1 MKKIFIFMICF
12 GLIILSLTTKK
23 TNAFNNDINDN
34 SFNYLYQFS
43 YSDIDNLNYDF
54 YNYIDYNDKVTFRL
68 NLPENS
74 YIVSYDYGKEQATY
88 IDMIINHEYY
98 TLGGRAHHS
107 LSIDLYGVDML
118 LMSYNQIATN
128 DEYNYND
135 FFAYDDDTESIN
147 HIEIE
152 SNIDLSLLN
161 NRYDSNNHI
170 VINYL
175 TMLNIFTDMYKI
187 ANFYYNNGGLPDSA
201 IINNAYFEGVS
212 GVLNNLE
219 EYELYTREQ
228 YEDIIQM
235 KESEKIIYGE
245 EQFQLGRAQGLSEA
259 PESATNNIWDFINQ
273 LFVHLSG
280 LFNIDIIPGVKIG
293 YIVGIVILF
302 GLIKFILWVVN

>member
-1 MKKIFIFMICF
+1 
-12 GLIILSLTTKK
+12 
-23 TNAFNNDINDN
+23 
-34 SFNYLYQFS
+34 
-43 YSDIDNLNYDF
+43 
-54 YNYIDYNDKVTFRL
+54 
-68 NLPENS
+68 
-74 YIVSYDYGKEQATY
+74 
-88 IDMIINHEYY
+88 
-98 TLGGRAHHS
+98 
-107 LSIDLYGVDML
+107 
-118 LMSYNQIATN
+118 MSYNQIATN